1 MKRLLLASV
10 GLIALAS
17 SSFAADLPRRM
28 EPVRTPAALPFTWTG
43 FYAGVNVGGAFSTGS
58 TNNASGVIGGGQIGY
73 NYQVNNI
80 VFGIETDIQGSSQST
95 SYSYA
100 GAGVTFAESQK
111 LTWFGT
117 TRGRV
122 GVAMDRWL
130 PYLTGGIAYGTRD
143 FSGTATG
150 AATGSY
156 SASHTSVGW
165 ALGAGIDYAFNQNWS
180 GRLEYLYTSFEGPT
194 NTYALTGGTAVV
206 SYGRLQNNIVR
217 GAVNYRF

>member
-28 EPVRTPAALPFTWTG
+28 EPVRAPVALPFTWTG
-43 FYAGVNVGGAFSTGS
+43 FYAGVNLGGAFTSNSGGS
-58 TNNASGVIGGGQIGY
+58 GSGVIGGGQIGY
-73 NYQVNNI
+73 NYQVSNI
-80 VFGIETDIQGSSQST
+80 VFGIETDIQGSSQSGSNT
-95 SYSYA
+95 LV
-100 GAGVTFAESQK
+100 GFGVTLADSQK

-130 PYLTGGIAYGTRD
+130 PYITGGVAYGTRSY
-143 FSGTATG
+143 SGTASG
-150 AATGSY
+150 AATGTY
-156 SASHTSVGW
+156 SASNTVVGY
-165 ALGAGIDYAFNQNWS
+165 ALGAGVDYAFNQNWS
-180 GRLEYLYTSFEGPT
+180 ARLEYLFTSLPGTT
-194 NTYALTGGTAVV
+194 NTYPLTGGTAIV

-217 GAVNYRF
+217 AAVNYRF